1 MWHLSS
7 KDKNERHSL
16 HSRGPQSVGGGMWTH
31 SHRTSA
37 IGDTSAQRHGEQQ
50 GGALPQ
56 AAGGG
61 STEKAMGE
69 LGSEHQPDPEV
80 SVSPPGPGP
89 WAPRSFPGRCWH
101 RLENSLSA
109 GTSQVELFSNWG
121 TNRVF
126 PRQAALTMSS
136 RGNSSATPLRC

>member
-1 MWHLSS
+1 M
-7 KDKNERHSL
+7 
-16 HSRGPQSVGGGMWTH
+16 GGGMWTH

-80 SVSPPGPGP
+80 VLLKMFNESDQKSTPSRPG
-89 WAPRSFPGRCWH
+89 
-101 RLENSLSA
+101 
-109 GTSQVELFSNWG
+109 TV
-121 TNRVF
+121 
-126 PRQAALTMSS
+126 
-136 RGNSSATPLRC
+136 